1 MTIRRHF
8 TARFSTMTALASL
21 ALVAAG
27 CSAPTD
33 KAATP
38 AATTATADT
47 AAMTAPAATTTPAM
61 AGDIVEVAMGAP
73 QFSTLVTAVQA
84 AGLVDTL
91 KGAGPFTVFA
101 PTNDAFA
108 KLPAGTVENLLK
120 PENKDQLVALLTYH
134 VLPSKV
140 MAADV
145 AGAQVTPA
153 TVQGKTLAVDGRT
166 GVKVNN
172 ATVTAGDIA
181 ASNGVIHGID
191 TVLMPPAK

>member
-1 MTIRRHF
+1 MTMRAYF
-8 TARFSTMTALASL
+8 TTRISTISVLASL

-27 CSAPTD
+27 CTAPTD
-33 KAATP
+33 
-38 AATTATADT
+38 TA
-47 AAMTAPAATTTPAM
+47 TAPAATSETAATATPAASPAPSVAA
-61 AGDIVEVAMGAP
+61 AGDIVEVAIGAP
-73 QFSTLVTAVQA
+73 QFSTLVAAVQA

-101 PTNDAFA
+101 PTNDAFS

-120 PENKDQLVALLTYH
+120 PENKAQLVALLTYH
-134 VLPSKV
+134 VIPGKV

-145 AGAQVTPA
+145 MGAQVTPA
-153 TVQGKTLAVDGRT
+153 TVQGATLAVDGRS

-172 ATVTAGDIA
+172 ATVVAADIA
-181 ASNGVIHGID
+181 AKNGVIHGID